1 MFFLMLCGVMPC
13 SVVVGHLLVAAAVG
27 FRDGA
32 FHRAGHLVG
41 IEDDAAIDVAR
52 GAADGLHQRGF
63 GAQEAFL
70 VGVENGDE
78 GAFGNVEA
86 FAQQVDADQHVEGA
100 EAQVADDLDAL
111 QRVDVRMHVAH
122 ADAVLVQVFG
132 EVLGHALGER
142 GDEGAVAGGG
152 DLLDLAQQVVDLVA
166 RRADLD
172 RRIDEAGRADDL
184 LDEDA
189 AGLLHLPFAAASPRR
204 APIAAAWRPIPRSAS
219 GRLSMQEG
227 RRKPYSAS
235 VALRRKSPRYMPPIC
250 GTVTWLSSVKT
261 RALSGR
267 YSNRVGGGS
276 PGLRPVR

>member
-1 MFFLMLCGVMPC
+1 MARSIEPVI
-13 SVVVGHLLVAAAVG
+13 VVGV
-27 FRDGA
+27 
-32 FHRAGHLVG
+32 
-41 IEDDAAIDVAR
+41 EDDPAVDVAG
-52 GAADGLHQRGF
+52 GAADGLDQRGL
-63 GAQEAFL
+63 GAQEALL
-70 VGVENGDE
+70 VGVEDGDE
-78 GAFGNVEA
+78 RAFGNVEA
-86 FAQQVDADQHVEGA
+86 LAQQVDADQHVEGA

-111 QRVDVRMHVAH
+111 DRVDVGVHVAH
-122 ADAVLVQVFG
+122 AHAVLVQVFG
-132 EVLGHALGER
+132 EVLGHALGQH
-142 GDEGAVAGGG
+142 GDERAVA
-152 DLLDLAQQVVDLVA
+152 LARRPRLTSPEQVVDLRA
-166 RRADLD
+166 GGADLD
-172 RRIDEAGRADDL
+172 RRVDEAGRADDL

-189 AGLLHLPFAAASPRR
+189 AGALHLPARRASPRH
-204 APIAAAWRPIPRSAS
+204 APVCGRMASHSSKRS